1 MNNKRKITEQELIP
15 VKEKETI
22 ITNPETIITNPETID
37 AMQESKLQL
46 KHPENGA
53 TTIEEFWSDLL

>member
-1 MNNKRKITEQELIP
+1 MTEQELIT
-15 VKEKETI
+15 VKEK
-22 ITNPETIITNPETID
+22 ETIITNPETID

>member
-1 MNNKRKITEQELIP
+1 MKNKKIENKTVINEGNIKTE
-15 VKEKETI
+15 KMKSTI
-22 ITNPETIITNPETID
+22 ITNSETID
-37 AMQESKLQL
+37 AMHESKLQL

>member
-22 ITNPETIITNPETID
+22 ITDPETID

>member
-1 MNNKRKITEQELIP
+1 MKNKKTENKTVI
-15 VKEKETI
+15 KKGNIKTEKMK
-22 ITNPETIITNPETID
+22 NTIITNPETID

-53 TTIEEFWSDLL
+53 TTIEEFWSDLI